1 VKSKSLLVLCIAFAF
16 AAALRAEPPL
26 NVQQAQKIAQDYLK
40 SEGLGGKH
48 FISAIVLE
56 KNVALGNSLVW
67 YVQWSPEVREDG
79 RSESGIRIGMDGK
92 IAQYKASSARD
103 YVEEYSQKGSR
114 KIH

>member
-1 VKSKSLLVLCIAFAF
+1 VKIKSLLVLCIALAF
-16 AAALRAEPPL
+16 AAAVRAEPPL
-26 NVQQAQKIAQDYLK
+26 SVQQALKIAQDYLK
-40 SEGLGGKH
+40 SEGLGDKH

-56 KNVALGNSLVW
+56 KNVAIGNSLVW

>member
-1 VKSKSLLVLCIAFAF
+1 
-16 AAALRAEPPL
+16 
-26 NVQQAQKIAQDYLK
+26 
-40 SEGLGGKH
+40 
-48 FISAIVLE
+48 
-56 KNVALGNSLVW
+56 
-67 YVQWSPEVREDG
+67 VREDG